1 MAAQIGRVLT
11 IWYQSKAI
19 LGQLLDLGGAKPEK
33 FEEENKAIHE
43 QIQNQAMQAQVHR
56 DEIMQSMKMIQE
68 MLSSTAS
75 CSRKEAKVD
84 NPPHGQHDNVTHEQQ
99 RHRGRNQYA
108 EEVKKGPKKFNFPE
122 FNGEHPE
129 AWIRKAN
136 KYFALTKTPEE
147 EKVLVAEVYITKF
160 CTIVC
165 KRFAAKSKVEIIDI
179 FRNLKQYGSVESYI
193 DKFEEI
199 VPLVKR
205 NNSSLNEEY
214 FLDYFIS
221 GLKDHIKRPLKS
233 MGIHLC
239 QEPWVPGHGKVCKA
253 NKQVYLVTMEEEE
266 TENEGG
272 YGEIVDT
279 EAKFDTPPDS
289 PRNKIKKGEE
299 KEAHCPQHAYH
310 IQEEEFASTFRVL
323 EIRGYDI
330 IFGCDWIHQF
340 SPVSL
345 NLKTKELTMS
355 KDGHTLVLSDVSVPV
370 RNFLISMH
378 KLEKWVDQGMAG
390 TVLHLKPVQEDEGR
404 KGETPEEVNEVLKEY
419 GDVFKEPKQLPPA
432 RDCDHTIPLIPGAKP
447 VNVRPYRLPHHQKN
461 AMEEFMKQLIT
472 SNTIQPS
479 MSPYSSPGILVKKND
494 GSWRMCLD
502 YRPLNSNTIMN
513 KYQFQ

>member
-1 MAAQIGRVLT
+1 MHPIGEGDMGATTLT
-11 IWYQSKAI
+11 LKVRIGKVTATALVDSGNTTTFITPSLVRRANLEI
-19 LGQLLDLGGAKPEK
+19 
-33 FEEENKAIHE
+33 ENYEPIP
-43 QIQNQAMQAQVHR
+43 V
-56 DEIMQSMKMIQE
+56 
-68 MLSSTAS
+68 
-75 CSRKEAKVD
+75 KV
-84 NPPHGQHDNVTHEQQ
+84 
-99 RHRGRNQYA
+99 A
-108 EEVKKGPKKFNFPE
+108 
-122 FNGEHPE
+122 NGE
-129 AWIRKAN
+129 ILYTR
-136 KYFALTKTPEE
+136 
-147 EKVLVAEVYITKF
+147 
-160 CTIVC
+160 
-165 KRFAAKSKVEIIDI
+165 
-179 FRNLKQYGSVESYI
+179 
-193 DKFEEI
+193 
-199 VPLVKR
+199 
-205 NNSSLNEEY
+205 
-214 FLDYFIS
+214 
-221 GLKDHIKRPLKS
+221 
-233 MGIHLC
+233 
-239 QEPWVPGHGKVCKA
+239 
-253 NKQVYLVTMEEEE
+253 
-266 TENEGG
+266 
-272 YGEIVDT
+272 
-279 EAKFDTPPDS
+279 
-289 PRNKIKKGEE
+289 
-299 KEAHCPQHAYH
+299 AHCPQHAYH

-479 MSPYSSPGILVKKND
+479 MSPYSSPAILVKKND
-494 GSWRMCLD
+494 GSWRMCID
-502 YRPLNSNTIMN
+502 YRQLNSNTIKN
-513 KYQFQ
+513 KYPIPVIEDLLDELQGAKYFSKIDLRSGYHQIRMKVNDIPKTAFRACLL